1 MFYPAEPAE
10 LRRMVDGY
18 LEEAR
23 STGPVPKAII
33 VPHAGF
39 VYSGPIAASAYVRL
53 APARNTIH
61 HVVLLGPA
69 HRIPFA
75 GLAAPAVDAFATPLG
90 EVPIDKPA
98 LAALREL
105 PQVQVLDIAH
115 SMEHSLEVQLP
126 FLQEALDHF
135 SVLPLCVGDASP
147 EQVAEVLEKV
157 WGGPETL
164 IVISSDLSH
173 YQPYKAG
180 RQMDKATSKA
190 IETLEPDDINY
201 EQACG
206 RLPIQGL
213 LLAARRRGLKSKTV
227 DLRSSGDTAGP
238 RDEVVGYG
246 AYVFT

>member
-39 VYSGPIAASAYVRL
+39 VYSGPIAASAYARL
-53 APARNTIH
+53 APARLTIRR
-61 HVVLLGPA
+61 VVLLGPA
-69 HRIPFA
+69 HRVPFA